1 MGAAEVAVLADDL
14 ANIVDAEC
22 LGAAGKDPRLVEGV
36 EDMDWHVALLVAYG
50 CRSVTTSLTRG
61 GQAIRASEANE
72 SFDQA
77 EQAYFGR
84 DAFPWPCDAM
94 NLSCL

>member
-61 GQAIRASEANE
+61 GQAIRADLGS
-72 SFDQA
+72 SDQG
-77 EQAYFGR
+77 EHAYSGR
-84 DAFPWPCDAM
+84 MLFWRGLTAAG
-94 NLSCL
+94 S